1 VPRLLPLSHQLLL
14 NNGLNI
20 NNNNN
25 RTGSGKLG
33 KKNGQVGGIIEGVG
47 AFFIYFLWENEN
59 ENEVFF
65 LEKKKKNEN

>member
-1 VPRLLPLSHQLLL
+1 
-14 NNGLNI
+14 
-20 NNNNN
+20 
-25 RTGSGKLG
+25 
-33 KKNGQVGGIIEGVG
+33 VGGIIEGVG